1 MNRLNGSVSCDIYA
15 DRDILYDRAKKW
27 ASGQDAQKEGRD
39 KCKKRPDPL
48 VLNDFQCY
56 LENQYAKKLLQIY

>member
-1 MNRLNGSVSCDIYA
+1 MNRLNGSVSGDIYA
-15 DRDILYDRAKKW
+15 DSNYDRPKKW
-27 ASGQDAQKEGRD
+27 ASGQDAQRRGRD